1 MSHHV
6 QDSTKKSAIF
16 SRLDKK
22 QDSSSPLTK
31 IKVTLDDSKIAR
43 SVNTIRSS
51 HPDDQMESSRNLL
64 KRPAP
69 NSGIVFYCYN
79 CLHLTFLVVTMNEK
93 LIQLKYLFHCISA
106 TNFEYWIY
114 QFFKNCWIGLL
125 RYEILMINIIW
136 TVMINKIW
144 RYISMINR
152 IWTVWCECSEDM
164 NILLFFFIT
173 YKVC

>member
-1 MSHHV
+1 MGLKGGISIDADSGPPRHVLWCCGGICHELLTFIQIGCGHTVEHLILYLKIQFDLIFLVSHNV

-43 SVNTIRSS
+43 SVNTIRN

-69 NSGIVFYCYN
+69 NSGIVFCCYN
-79 CLHLTFLVVTMNEK
+79 CLHLTFLVFPPVLQSWK
-93 LIQLKYLFHCISA
+93 KIV
-106 TNFEYWIY
+106 
-114 QFFKNCWIGLL
+114 
-125 RYEILMINIIW
+125 EI
-136 TVMINKIW
+136 
-144 RYISMINR
+144 RDR
-152 IWTVWCECSEDM
+152 
-164 NILLFFFIT
+164 
-173 YKVC
+173 

>member
-43 SVNTIRSS
+43 SVNTIRNS

-69 NSGIVFYCYN
+69 NSG
-79 CLHLTFLVVTMNEK
+79 
-93 LIQLKYLFHCISA
+93 KYLLVKVTKSQEN
-106 TNFEYWIY
+106 TG
-114 QFFKNCWIGLL
+114 FFSNLNLCF
-125 RYEILMINIIW
+125 Y
-136 TVMINKIW
+136 
-144 RYISMINR
+144 
-152 IWTVWCECSEDM
+152 
-164 NILLFFFIT
+164 
-173 YKVC
+173 

>member
-1 MSHHV
+1 MHNLIFFSVSHHV

-43 SVNTIRSS
+43 SVNTVRNS
-51 HPDDQMESSRNLL
+51 HLDDQMESSRNLL

-106 TNFEYWIY
+106 TNFEY
-114 QFFKNCWIGLL
+114 
-125 RYEILMINIIW
+125 
-136 TVMINKIW
+136 
-144 RYISMINR
+144 
-152 IWTVWCECSEDM
+152 
-164 NILLFFFIT
+164 
-173 YKVC
+173 